1 MGAGG
6 PRAIAL
12 GGGPLFRLA
21 NLSARLSIIGPRLV
35 HSRIGETSV
44 FVQSGKKISELP
56 VVVKK
61 VQNVFELYKQL
72 GIKAEVVE
80 DLSREKSTATTKVIT
95 SHMSEEEREVIGGF
109 NRCINASSIFRL
121 LETIPPDEVTPP
133 VAAHALRKITELEA
147 GAGHPAPQPEG
158 VRETI
163 RGVGAGR
170 RPDTFL
176 RIAFVS
182 MLVDI
187 ICRSKN
193 PDVILD
199 GLSSA
204 MRDNS
209 PGQTYKER
217 FLEELFD
224 SSADLN
230 MSQICRAI
238 HIVSVLFED
247 KKLNVATAD
256 KFWVGLMDKGRNV
269 KTGEQIVEVFST
281 LPLLGKSR
289 HMVLRLLE
297 DRCMQNWTKLQ
308 TGHILNIF
316 RVLTELKYD
325 RVSPAFLRTLSGWL
339 ALHIHTVTEQ
349 EMLAIIWGFIQV
361 DYCDDAV
368 VKAVEKMMKKKGLQI
383 KEADL
388 ISTICSFCTHFRIR
402 SPHIL
407 NGVGQYLVDQ
417 HVRLEPAQVCA
428 ISQTFGT
435 LDFHPPNGFK
445 FWEVMENYLEHKFVK
460 FSPLDMI
467 NMLVSFVYIERYP
480 LNFTNKVF
488 NPYFLDRLH
497 AQPDELIALSRAEL
511 KLFDSAMN
519 LSCRGY
525 KGPFLPKDTNYKPI
539 RQDMRAVRLSGK
551 LLEPLADVVG
561 GDITRLGRLVVLSSL
576 PLHPLF
582 IVDLMIYP
590 SHAAS
595 LNRFGFKTNNSS
607 NTAVLILTPE
617 DYDRSGEHLMGS
629 QTMRVRLLKMMG
641 FKVMTVKLQLASQLL
656 IHPRKLREYLQEQ
669 YREANM
675 PPKELK

>member
-1 MGAGG
+1 MG
-6 PRAIAL
+6 
-12 GGGPLFRLA
+12 
-21 NLSARLSIIGPRLV
+21 
-35 HSRIGETSV
+35 RIGETSV

-56 VVVKK
+56 VVVRK
-61 VQNVFELYKQL
+61 VQNVFELYKRL
-72 GIKAEVVE
+72 GIKAELVE
-80 DLSREKSTATTKVIT
+80 DFNKESSTSSMAST
-95 SHMSEEEREVIGGF
+95 SQMNEEEREVIDGF
-109 NRCINASSIFRL
+109 NRCVNSSSIFRL
-121 LETIPPDEVTPP
+121 LETIPPEEVTPS
-133 VAAHALRKITELEA
+133 VAAHALRKITELE
-147 GAGHPAPQPEG
+147 GQGSVVPQQQEG

-199 GLSSA
+199 GLGSIKQDCSA
-204 MRDNS
+204 GHN
-209 PGQTYKER
+209 YKER
-217 FLEELFD
+217 LLEELFQNI
-224 SSADLN
+224 SDLQI
-230 MSQICRAI
+230 SQICRAI
-238 HIVSVLFED
+238 HIVSDLYED
-247 KKLNVATAD
+247 KKQNVAAAD
-256 KFWVGLMDKGRNV
+256 KFWVGLMEKGQTV

-297 DRCMQNWTKLQ
+297 ERCMQNWKELQ
-308 TGHILNIF
+308 TGDILNIF

-325 RVSPAFLRTLSGWL
+325 RLSPAFLRTLSGWL
-339 ALHIHTVTEQ
+339 ALHIHTVKEQ
-349 EMLAIIWGFIQV
+349 EMLAIIWGFIQI

-383 KEADL
+383 LEADL

-402 SPHIL
+402 SAHIL
-407 NGVGQYLVDQ
+407 GGVGQYLVDQ
-417 HVRLEPAQVCA
+417 HARLEPA
-428 ISQTFGT
+428 
-435 LDFHPPNGFK
+435 K

-480 LNFTNKVF
+480 LNFTNKLF

-497 AQPDELIALSRAEL
+497 AQPEELIAISRAEL

-525 KGPFLPKDTNYKPI
+525 KGPVLPKDTNYKPI
-539 RQDMRAVRLSGK
+539 RQDMRVVRLSGK
-551 LLEPLADVVG
+551 LLDPLADVVD
-561 GDITRLGRLVVLSSL
+561 GDVTRLGRLVVLSSL
-576 PLHPLF
+576 PLHPLV

-595 LNRFGFKTNNSS
+595 LDRFGFKTNNSS

-629 QTMRVRLLKMMG
+629 QTMRIRLLKMMG

-656 IHPRKLREYLQEQ
+656 VHPRKLKEYLQEQ
-669 YREANM
+669 YREASM
-675 PPKELK
+675 APKELK